1 MVYADDYNPNDTGND
16 FLGIKGLSTKDVV
29 QGSALGLIGYGV
41 YQSSKGEIAGPAGS
55 NGGISHQS
63 TGKPIYDVA
72 AGRPEDFSEIKRL
85 IDLGNLQAPLRSE
98 GPFTF
103 FAPTN
108 LGLGKLTPDEATA
121 LTNPANREKLIQIL
135 KFHIVVGRYTIAD
148 LKKMADGTAL
158 NTLGGETVVITNAG
172 GLKINGVPVTEDD
185 IPASNGWIH
194 PIQSALTPT
203 GV

>member
-1 MVYADDYNPNDTGND
+1 M
-16 FLGIKGLSTKDVV
+16 
-29 QGSALGLIGYGV
+29 
-41 YQSSKGEIAGPAGS
+41 
-55 NGGISHQS
+55 
-63 TGKPIYDVA
+63 
-72 AGRPEDFSEIKRL
+72 
-85 IDLGNLQAPLRSE
+85 PL
-98 GPFTF
+98 PQ
-103 FAPTN
+103 
-108 LGLGKLTPDEATA
+108 LTPDEATA